1 MPQLNPEFFIS
12 QLFWLVITFSFLFV
26 FLWRISLPRIEN
38 VLEKRANKINENIK
52 IAKQDQAEAEEI
64 QTKID
69 SQLREAKLETS
80 ELIKKANI
88 HLQNLTS
95 KKLEK
100 IDEAINLKLNDTS
113 STIEKSKADSLK
125 EINNQIYD
133 ITKLTL
139 SKISNIIADDN
150 EIKKMVKILQD
161 NRVND

>member
-88 HLQNLTS
+88 NLQDLTS

-161 NRVND
+161 RVID